1 VALHSP
7 SLGCLSV
14 DIMALVVSDFGWIK
28 SDEKRKTDGEN
39 AAAARDELL
48 EAVNE
53 FAVEN

>member
-1 VALHSP
+1 
-7 SLGCLSV
+7 
-14 DIMALVVSDFGWIK
+14 MALVVRDFGWSR